1 MMRYLAVVA
10 ASLLCLASIDA
21 NASCLCIASV
31 HAALTCGSN
40 IFTNCSDIADFIQ
53 LQADMA
59 RVMLQLPARPTQ
71 GRGEGINEVLGSIS
85 KKLTSLLLLTQPFT
99 SCQEVQTLHPDYP
112 SGYYS
117 IIDSHGKVCRIYCN
131 MELSTGGYA
140 RVAYLDMTNPV
151 QHCPPEL
158 SLREQNGTRACGRPE
173 TYEGSCASL
182 FFQPPYPYTEV
193 YGRVNAYQFGRT
205 GGINPFGHVG
215 DKINDTYVDGV
226 SITRGPHREHVWT
239 FITSYNGIRDLF
251 EDNRRSCPCSVND
264 TIYPMLPNFLD
275 DHWFCESGVLVDT
288 TERHLYYT
296 DDPLWDGKQCGPL
309 EPCCNTRGQP
319 WFHRSLDATSDY
331 LELRLCDND
340 GNINMGRGPTGD
352 TPIILYELY
361 VK

>member
-10 ASLLCLASIDA
+10 ASLLCLASVDA
-21 NASCLCIASV
+21 S
-31 HAALTCGSN
+31 LTCGSN
-40 IFTNCSDIADFIQ
+40 VFTDCSDLADFIL

-59 RVMLQLPARPTQ
+59 RAMLQLPARPTQ
-71 GRGEGINEVLGSIS
+71 GGDEGIGNVLGSIS
-85 KKLTSLLLLTQPFT
+85 KKLTSLSSSMQPFT

-117 IIDSHGKVCRIYCN
+117 IIDSHGVVRRIYCN

-140 RVAYLDMTNPV
+140 RAAYLDMTNPA

-158 SLREQNGTRACGRPE
+158 FLKEQNGTRACGRPE

-264 TIYPMLPNFLD
+264 TIYPMLPKFLD

-309 EPCCNTRGQP
+309 EPCCSTTGQP

-340 GNINMGRGPTGD
+340 GNINMGRGPTAD
-352 TPIILYELY
+352 SPIILYELY